1 MAPCVRSRR
10 GWMARRRAATSAWV
24 AVAPPSVRMHHART
38 SSIAARVPGE
48 PSESMPARRIT
59 LLVFA
64 SWDLHFCDA
73 VSRSRAGSRDVA
85 DAMTFEHRRL
95 PRWKEGRG
103 DATGANPAAADMV
116 VDRGRLEVEGLSHIS
131 LAYLSIWLRCF
142 FREGVSRVLAAVAP
156 IDAETGARRPLDV
169 IYT

>member
-1 MAPCVRSRR
+1 MAGAGSVACAHPASLHRVFANGGTRSLAPRVRSRR
-10 GWMARRRAATSAWV
+10 GWMARRRAATSTWV
-24 AVAPPSVRMHHART
+24 AAPPPSVRMHHART

-59 LLVFA
+59 LFVFA
-64 SWDLHFCDA
+64 SLDLHFDDA

-103 DATGANPAAADMV
+103 DARAGANPAAADMV
-116 VDRGRLEVEGLSHIS
+116 VDRGRLEVEGLSHS
-131 LAYLSIWLRCF
+131 ALADPS
-142 FREGVSRVLAAVAP
+142 
-156 IDAETGARRPLDV
+156 
-169 IYT
+169 

>member
-1 MAPCVRSRR
+1 
-10 GWMARRRAATSAWV
+10 
-24 AVAPPSVRMHHART
+24 
-38 SSIAARVPGE
+38 
-48 PSESMPARRIT
+48 MPARRIT

-64 SWDLHFCDA
+64 SLDLHFDDA

-103 DATGANPAAADMV
+103 DARAGANPAAADMV
-116 VDRGRLEVEGLSHIS
+116 VDRGRLEVEGLSHALADLS
-131 LAYLSIWLRCF
+131 LKLRCF